1 MSGFPSSIGG
11 LGGHGHGGDRDLWI
25 ERLPSPPP
33 TPAPPEASLTTQERL
48 RLAKRRRAAQLK
60 RWTQRDMAKGASA
73 AGAPDII
80 QGRTRSGHSVETK
93 LDMYQR
99 VSWNIS
105 WQKGCPLGARDR
117 TMTSRSAAAATGT
130 VVHNRWS
137 VAACRVMSPYSAL
150 TRFFCHSSG
159 CCWRFRELEICA
171 RNRLMMSGD

>member
-105 WQKGCPLGARDR
+105 WQKGCPPRCQGPHNDLAVGGGGDEPGSAPARR
-117 TMTSRSAAAATGT
+117 TTGGRSLPAA
-130 VVHNRWS
+130 S
-137 VAACRVMSPYSAL
+137 
-150 TRFFCHSSG
+150 
-159 CCWRFRELEICA
+159 
-171 RNRLMMSGD
+171 

>member
-130 VVHNRWS
+130 VVHPQGAQQVVGRCLPRHES
-137 VAACRVMSPYSAL
+137 VHGFNAIFFATLPAAA
-150 TRFFCHSSG
+150 G
-159 CCWRFRELEICA
+159 DLE
-171 RNRLMMSGD
+171 N